1 MTVAGSRRRANHRGQ
16 PDLADCGELG
26 IPVTRREAGSM
37 WDSRF
42 EIRDSRFGIRDLRFG
57 IRDSVGSVVEIGT
70 CSSRREGQSV
80 VKSRRDTL
88 LTT

>member
-16 PDLADCGELG
+16 PDLADGGELG

-42 EIRDSRFGIRDLRFG
+42 EIRDSRFGIRD
-57 IRDSVGSVVEIGT
+57 SVGSMVQMALVHLDEKD
-70 CSSRREGQSV
+70 SQW
-80 VKSRRDTL
+80 
-88 LTT
+88 